1 MMSLFLFN
9 FIYCHVTMIVEYIY
23 YANISKFQRRNF
35 NTVCLFFDVSSD
47 FQRRSIGKLYSN
59 CCVVN
64 YIQCFVCS
72 LPFLTSLI
80 FQISSV
86 EQCYRTY
93 FVVSSNMLSCFHPF
107 LYLLCDISS
116 LPIYLQSEPIFIS
129 TIYIYLGYSTFF
141 SFQSDY
147 FKNDQLKC
155 DLNMTKKQFE
165 KSLTNISKIIIQI
178 KKPNRTSGIYARL
191 RGSLLSLRIYYNIQ
205 TILQRNVHLCLWETY
220 TNRFD
225 TVPATHN
232 TFSVPYSVTKNT
244 IRCNA
249 CDAKGMMSP
258 FWDLVT

>member
-9 FIYCHVTMIVEYIY
+9 CIYCHVTMIVEYIY

-107 LYLLCDISS
+107 LYLFCYTSS
-116 LPIYLQSEPIFIS
+116 LPPYLPSEPIFLSSWSCRSDICPQS
-129 TIYIYLGYSTFF
+129 LSASLFPFIPSYSL
-141 SFQSDY
+141 S
-147 FKNDQLKC
+147 
-155 DLNMTKKQFE
+155 
-165 KSLTNISKIIIQI
+165 SLV
-178 KKPNRTSGIYARL
+178 
-191 RGSLLSLRIYYNIQ
+191 LLLIHRIHVALI
-205 TILQRNVHLCLWETY
+205 TAIHLD
-220 TNRFD
+220 N
-225 TVPATHN
+225 
-232 TFSVPYSVTKNT
+232 K
-244 IRCNA
+244 
-249 CDAKGMMSP
+249 
-258 FWDLVT
+258 